1 MVLITFTLFHVL
13 LSLAGIG
20 AGVVVVYGLLESKRF
35 DGWTKI
41 FLTTTVATSVTGFFF
56 PAHHITPGHIIGLL
70 SLVVLALGIV
80 ARYRYGLAG
89 GWRPTYVISSAIA
102 LYFNVFVLVVQAF
115 EKVPAL
121 RALAPTRSEPP
132 FAATQLIVLAAF
144 VIVTSFALVKFH
156 DVPMGAAHAQAGR

>member
-1 MVLITFTLFHVL
+1 MVLITFSLFHVL

-20 AGVVVVYGLLESKRF
+20 AGVVGVYGLLESKRF

-121 RALAPTRSEPP
+121 KALAPTQSEPP
-132 FAATQLIVLAAF
+132 FAVAQLIVLIFFVVLAIAASVRF
-144 VIVTSFALVKFH
+144 
-156 DVPMGAAHAQAGR
+156 R

>member
-1 MVLITFTLFHVL
+1 MVLSIFTLFHVL

-41 FLTTTVATSVTGFFF
+41 FLTATVATSVTGFLF
-56 PAHHITPGHIIGLL
+56 PAHHITPGQVVGAL
-70 SLVVLALGIV
+70 SLIVLALAIV

-89 GWRPTYVISSAIA
+89 GWRSTYVVSSAIA
-102 LYFNVFVLVVQAF
+102 LYFNVFVLVAQAF

-121 RALAPTRSEPP
+121 KALAPTQSEPP
-132 FAATQLIVLAAF
+132 FAATQLVVLAIFVTITAF
-144 VIVTSFALVKFH
+144 AVIKFH
-156 DVPMGAAHAQAGR
+156 DVPIRTAHAQAGR